1 MDDGEIIDL
10 KQYRQQLEEKEKE
23 EISGD
28 INQLTSEILQ
38 MIDEMESD
46 VGPLLWR
53 KEFIDSAP
61 LLRAFMDKIVKGKRD
76 E

>member
-10 KQYRQQLEEKEKE
+10 QQYRQRLEQKEIE
-23 EISGD
+23 DIGSD

-53 KEFIDSAP
+53 QEFIDSAP
-61 LLRAFMDKIVKGKRD
+61 LLRRFMDKIVEGKK

>member
-10 KQYRQQLEEKEKE
+10 QQYRQRLEQKEIE
-23 EISGD
+23 EIGGD

-46 VGPLLWR
+46 IGPLLWR

-61 LLRAFMDKIVKGKRD
+61 ILRRFMEKIVEGKKK
-76 E
+76 